1 MDCYALF
8 KRQGPTLDEAPNS
21 RGLRTVLLKHCSY
34 SINTTH
40 AVEKSTEPSEV
51 LK

>member
-1 MDCYALF
+1 MGRCTVIKL
-8 KRQGPTLDEAPNS
+8 GPPIPSDAPNRS
-21 RGLRTVLLKHCSY
+21 RLQTVLLKHCSY